1 MAARYVGSALEAI
14 ASSDRDRRSDPDR
27 FSARAETSGGLLHV
41 QATGWSRLPAHQGKK
56 VQRSGR
62 VSIAAQG
69 FYGGRAGEQ
78 ISPRAGATQTALAHS
93 SQPSSASG
101 R

>member
-14 ASSDRDRRSDPDR
+14 AGSRRDRGSNQDR
-27 FSARAETSGGLLHV
+27 FSTRAETGGPRLHV
-41 QATGWSRLPAHQGKK
+41 QATGRSWLPAHQGEK

-62 VSIAAQG
+62 VSITAQG
-69 FYGGRAGEQ
+69 FYRDRAGEQ
-78 ISPRAGATQTALAHS
+78 ISPRPGTTQTARTHF
-93 SQPSSASG
+93 SQPSPAS